1 MDRNLL
7 FCLERTYGR
16 SISYPRDSTFPRVQM
31 KRALLVWAAG
41 ITALL
46 ITITAEPLHAAAA
59 ENTSALNACS
69 LLSTEELGRL
79 LDSPIRRPRPGTAE
93 KGTACRFAVGGT
105 DSLNISLWPTT
116 PKDFDEFKKMLA
128 DNGASLENVSGVGD
142 AGYYWDNRI
151 YARTGNNGV
160 TVWLGSPAEGVD
172 QKQRQMVLSVAKAA
186 VNRLR

>member
-1 MDRNLL
+1 
-7 FCLERTYGR
+7 
-16 SISYPRDSTFPRVQM
+16 M
-31 KRALLVWAAG
+31 KRALLVYAAG
-41 ITALL
+41 ITAIF
-46 ITITAEPLHAAAA
+46 ITIKADPLHAAAA

-79 LDSPIRRPRPGTAE
+79 LDSPIKRPRPGTAE

-116 PKDFDEFKKMLA
+116 PKDFDEFKKTLA
-128 DNGASLENVSGVGD
+128 ENGMTLENVPGVGD

-151 YARTGNNGV
+151 YARTGDQGI
-160 TVWLGSPAEGVD
+160 TVWLGSPVEGVD